1 MTKAATLIVVY
12 LAAQAISLPGPALA
26 EPLRLVEQLGRNNVV
41 ASPLLD
47 LASRKL
53 GEPKTRLLMSENF
66 EATRMHELSWVTGK
80 GAAIQVAP
88 GGGKA
93 MKYIGGEARQFV
105 WVLPARASYRYRVSR
120 RIRSSNLKID
130 LKVMET
136 SSALHEPGKL
146 NHPGDVLRVMQG
158 EFATVE
164 NLIRVHSFP
173 SGGQTNR
180 WREDSLQL
188 LSTPETR
195 SLILMLDDA
204 EGLIAR
210 SDLELWLD
218 DVVVEELQ
226 STKAQELTIM
236 QREDLAPGADPRLG
250 MAKHGQLLPIGDS
263 NLVVAPFDRN
273 FEYRF
278 AIFAPAPTA
287 LKFELDVLP
296 GSRLDFS
303 YALPKAARQND
314 RVRFRIEVVAQSVK
328 TKLFEATL
336 SLDAQH
342 PSQWHEGRLSLAAY
356 ENQSIELWL
365 STESE
370 SGRGYAIW
378 GDPVVDQPRKAGDPP
393 NVILVGIDT
402 LRADHLSSYGNKNQT
417 TPNIDRLAKDGVRFE
432 YAIST
437 SNWTSPAFASL
448 FTGVMPSRHQ
458 VIHRARAIGSDY
470 TTLAE
475 RFRNGGWRTQAVA
488 SKAYLYNMG
497 FEQGFDSWFNVP
509 RDQRLAQ
516 ENLSRV
522 MQWFDKHGDERFFL
536 FLHLNDPH
544 QPFNQ
549 PAPFANKFNQPE
561 KLSALGL
568 SLPIHITKQNTVRG
582 CTGCRVGQSL
592 APQFLEVARNLYD
605 AEIAYMDDQLGVLI
619 DALKSRGLYDNTII
633 AVVSDHGEMLWDRA
647 ERFGHGGNLL
657 TDELV
662 RVPLIIKPHRQ
673 AGIEAGKVVSAQV
686 RAFDVMPTLLQMV
699 DLQRTGVQAESLLPM
714 MLGKDNTP
722 RLAISENVKQY
733 VLAVRDGTWKYTLN
747 HRPDRPIEE
756 RLHNLKIDPQERRDV
771 AKQHPGTVAELR
783 RAAAAH
789 FIENKSGTWMLV
801 TGPSDVPMNVT
812 VTSSSND
819 LQRLETIFGPKPGR
833 RNSASKWATYT
844 IEDLAPFLLVR
855 VDNGDP
861 DSLSATLESAG
872 HKVKAAVTTTFDTDA
887 LLASLKATTQPTIR
901 LFRQLRAAPSADD
914 RNVIDSDQLENLRA
928 LGYVE

>member
-1 MTKAATLIVVY
+1 MI
-12 LAAQAISLPGPALA
+12 ALA
-26 EPLRLVEQLGRNNVV
+26 GSALAKPLRLVERLGRDNVV

-47 LASRKL
+47 LDRKKL
-53 GEPKTRLLMSENF
+53 GEAKTRLLMSEDF
-66 EATRMHELSWVTGK
+66 EAVSMQQLSWVTGQ
-80 GAAIQVAP
+80 GADIQAAP

-93 MKYIGGEARQFV
+93 MKYVGGEARQFV
-105 WVLPARASYRYRVSR
+105 WVLPARASHRYRVSR
-120 RIRSSNLKID
+120 RLRSSNLKID

-136 SSALHEPGKL
+136 SASLRVPGKL
-146 NHPGDVLRVMQG
+146 NHPDDVSRVMQG
-158 EFATVE
+158 EFANVE
-164 NLIRVHSFP
+164 NLIRVHSF
-173 SGGQTNR
+173 STRGQTNR

-195 SLILMLDDA
+195 SLLLVLDDA

-210 SDLELWLD
+210 SELELWLD

-226 STKAQELTIM
+226 STKAQELIIM
-236 QREDLAPGADPRLG
+236 QQEDPAPGADPRLG
-250 MAKHGQLLPIGDS
+250 MAKHGQLLPIGDMG
-263 NLVVAPFDRN
+263 LVVAPFDRN

-278 AIFAPAPTA
+278 AIFAPAPT
-287 LKFELDVLP
+287 LLEFEIDVLP

-314 RVRFRIEVVAQSVK
+314 RVRFRIDVVAQSVK
-328 TKLFEATL
+328 TTLFEATL

-356 ENQSIELWL
+356 ENQRIELWF

-370 SGRGYAIW
+370 SGRGYAVW
-378 GDPVVDQPRKAGDPP
+378 GDPVVDQPRKATDPP

-402 LRADHLSSYGNKNQT
+402 LRADHLSSYGNQNET
-417 TPNIDRLAKDGVRFE
+417 TPNIDRLARDGVRFE

-475 RFRNGGWRTQAVA
+475 HFRDGGWRTQAVVF
-488 SKAYLYNMG
+488 KAYLYNMG

-509 RDQRLAQ
+509 RGQNLAQ
-516 ENLSRV
+516 KNLNRV
-522 MQWFDKHGDERFFL
+522 MQWLDEHGDERFFL

-549 PAPFANKFNQPE
+549 PAPFANKFNSPE
-561 KLSALGL
+561 RLSALGIN
-568 SLPIHITKQNTVRG
+568 LPIHITKQNTVRG
-582 CTGCRVGQSL
+582 CTGCRVGASFAL
-592 APQFLEVARNLYD
+592 QFLEVARNLYD
-605 AEIAYMDDQLGVLI
+605 AEIAYMDDRLGVLI
-619 DALKSRGLYDNTII
+619 DALKSRGLYDHTII
-633 AVVSDHGEMLWDRA
+633 AVVADHGEMLWDRDQ
-647 ERFGHGGNLL
+647 RFGHGGNLL

-662 RVPLIIKPHRQ
+662 RVPLIIKPHLQ
-673 AGIEAGKVVSAQV
+673 AGIKAGKVVSAQV

-699 DLQRTGVQAESLLPM
+699 DLHAPDIQAQSLLPM
-714 MLGKDNTP
+714 MKGADTAD

-756 RLHNLKIDPQERRDV
+756 RLYNLESDPRERSDL
-771 AKQHPGTVAELR
+771 ADQHPGTVAMLR

-789 FIENKSGTWMLV
+789 FIENKHGTWMLV
-801 TGPSDVPMNVT
+801 TGPSDAKMKVT

-819 LQRLETIFGPKPGR
+819 LQRLETFFGPKPDP
-833 RNSASKWATYT
+833 RNRASKWAIYS
-844 IEDLAPFLLVR
+844 IERLAPFLLVR

-861 DSLSATLESAG
+861 DSLSASLESG
-872 HKVKAAVTTTFDTDA
+872 GYKIKAAVTTEFDTET
-887 LLASLKATTQPTIR
+887 LLERLKTTSEPTIR
-901 LFRQLRAAPSADD
+901 LFRHTRTAASADD
-914 RNVIDSDQLENLRA
+914 RNVFDSDQLENLRA